1 MTISNF
7 HMNKSFIFFILGIL
21 LEFNSTAQDNTFYR
35 KFNLPGMHG
44 GLQLEATS
52 DGGFVATGQ
61 HEGNGSAGGCDIY
74 VYRVDPCGNNL
85 WYKLYGTGGTDGG
98 KSIKQTADGG
108 FIVSGHYNLGVGF
121 IMKLDGEGIVEWTK
135 TYSSTSWVMYA
146 EETSNGDFICIGHNS
161 NLSIFRTNP
170 QGDVIWSRLF
180 GNIGTMSFYISELPN
195 GDFIFPSSNGLSG
208 KDVAVTRISSV
219 GDVVFSK
226 QIGGSG
232 WGLDD
237 HTEWS
242 CKGLLDSNKEF
253 LYVTSPTAV
262 GGSENIMI
270 LKMRV
275 SDESVIWAKS
285 LGGPNSDQSR
295 EIALCP
301 NGIAIIGNT
310 SSFPASAGSSPNITQ
325 SMAERDIL
333 LTKLDT
339 SGNILWSR
347 TYGGDGRDRGIGVK
361 YNFGDN
367 SFNISSFSSSSYFQA
382 NGFDPV
388 FVKTDSLGNVNC
400 QMNSPT
406 LSVWNI
412 TPSFSA
418 GASSSSAISISGSN
432 TNPTLNNY
440 IPNDIYVCQNCST
453 EPVFSPSD
461 TIVCVNEPVYF
472 VNTTTFGLT
481 CFQEWLID
489 GQQFNGGVD
498 TLEYSFS
505 QAGDY
510 VVELYSNCGGQNNT
524 FLTTI
529 HVYDVVIDSPIL
541 SDYNGVNI
549 SCNGLSDGSI
559 QANANGGY
567 LQTSVDYNWSINP
580 GAFNSSSI
588 NNITAGN
595 YDIIATD
602 DAGCADTFNIDLVEP
617 NILDSEPLIT
627 SNYNQFGISCFGFN
641 DGSAEVQISGGTS
654 PYSVQWLSTPNQFG
668 LNADNLYSGDVEIV
682 IIDENN
688 CQILDT
694 ANLSEPTAL
703 LGTLDILS
711 DYNGYEVSCYQ
722 GSDGIVSLTASGGV
736 EPYNILFNNGSIQ
749 NGEIINGLS
758 EQQLN
763 YSFTDANGCIIENTG
778 SLNDPP
784 QLSSAISIISNY
796 NGSPISCNDAADGQA
811 QIQVVGG
818 VSPYTYLWSD
828 GATNASSNADFAAGI
843 ASVSVT
849 DLNGC
854 PLINQINF
862 TAPPL
867 INLNASISTDFNGFS
882 VSCFGASNGSANA
895 VGLGGTPPLSYW
907 WSNGAS
913 GSFSQ
918 NLSAGTYTSYV
929 TDANLCDTINFP
941 LTLTEPPQLVMN
953 TFQLSDYNGFQVSCF
968 GFSDGS
974 ISLYPAGGVS
984 PFSYTWDNGTGN
996 QSSSTGL
1003 SEGIYSVLVTDD
1015 NGCLLENVYSLNAP
1029 DQLNA
1034 QIQSFPDTCYRSLG
1048 HAIALASGGVSPYL
1062 YNWNNEVGMNHFYGL
1077 LGGSNILSLYDLNNC
1092 SRDFVFSIGNL
1103 DGPIAN
1109 MHIVSDD
1116 DCSFKNV
1123 EFRDKSLNN
1132 PVSWQWNID
1141 GIGTSE
1147 NQTDEFFF
1155 PEPGQFIVNLTVKNE
1170 FDCPDD
1176 TTVVFT
1182 LLNEDMR
1189 IFTPNSFTPNEDNL
1203 NSFFK
1208 PIISGSVG
1216 YELNVFN
1223 RWGEVVYSGNQSDRG
1238 WAGDDKGNG
1247 IICQFDLYYY
1257 TIVADG
1263 FCKDETLNGFVQLI
1277 K

>member
-1 MTISNF
+1 
-7 HMNKSFIFFILGIL
+7 MNRGFLFFILSTIL
-21 LEFNSTAQDNTFYR
+21 VFNSTAQDNTFYR

-44 GLQLEATS
+44 GLQLESTS

-61 HEGNGSAGGCDIY
+61 HEGNGSVGGCDIY

-85 WYKLYGTGGTDGG
+85 WYKLYGTSGTDGG

-121 IMKLDGEGIVEWTK
+121 IMKLDGEGNVEWTK
-135 TYSSTSWVMYA
+135 TYSNTSWVMYA
-146 EETSNGDFICIGHNS
+146 EETSNGDFICIGHNL
-161 NLSIFRTNP
+161 NLSIFRINP
-170 QGDVIWSRLF
+170 QGDVIWSRLLD
-180 GNIGTMSFYISELPN
+180 NIGTMSFYISELPN

-219 GDVVFSK
+219 GDIVFSK

-232 WGLDD
+232 WGLGD

-242 CKGLLDSNKEF
+242 CKGLLDANKEH

-262 GGSENIMI
+262 GGSENFMI

-275 SDESVIWAKS
+275 SDQNVIWAKS

-310 SSFPASAGSSPNITQ
+310 NSFPASVGSSPNITQ

-347 TYGGDGRDRGIGVK
+347 TYGGDSRDRGIGVK

-382 NGFDPV
+382 NGFDPI

-418 GASSSSAISISGSN
+418 GASSSSPISISGSN

-440 IPNDIYVCQNCST
+440 TPNDIYVCQNCST

-510 VVELYSNCGGQNNT
+510 QVELYSNCGGQNNT

-559 QANANGGY
+559 QASANGGY

-580 GAFNSSSI
+580 GSFNSSNI

-617 NILDSEPLIT
+617 NILESEPFIT

-654 PYSVQWLSTPNQFG
+654 PYSIQWLSSPNQFG
-668 LNADNLYSGDVEIV
+668 LNADNLYAGDVEIV

-688 CQILDT
+688 CQIQDT
-694 ANLSEPTAL
+694 ATLLEPTVL
-703 LGTLDILS
+703 IGTLDILS

-722 GSDGIVSLTASGGV
+722 GNDGIVSLTASGGV
-736 EPYNILFNNGSIQ
+736 QPYNILFNNASIQ

-763 YSFTDANGCIIENTG
+763 YSFTDANGCIVENSG

-784 QLSSAISIISNY
+784 QLSSTISIISNY
-796 NGSPISCNDAADGQA
+796 NGSSISCYDAADGQA

-828 GATNASSNADFAAGI
+828 GATNLTSNVDLPPGT
-843 ASVSVT
+843 ASVAVT

-854 PLINQINF
+854 TLANQINLI
-862 TAPPL
+862 APTVTTL
-867 INLNASISTDFNGFS
+867 SAIITTDFNGFS
-882 VSCFGASNGSANA
+882 VSCFGSSNGTMNA
-895 VGLGGTPPLSYW
+895 LGIGGTPPLTYW
-907 WSNGAS
+907 WSNGTS
-913 GSFSQ
+913 GSISQ
-918 NLSAGTYTSYV
+918 NLSAGAYTAYV
-929 TDANLCDTINFP
+929 TDASTSYEF
-941 LTLTEPPQLVMN
+941 
-953 TFQLSDYNGFQVSCF
+953 
-968 GFSDGS
+968 
-974 ISLYPAGGVS
+974 ISA
-984 PFSYTWDNGTGN
+984 
-996 QSSSTGL
+996 
-1003 SEGIYSVLVTDD
+1003 
-1015 NGCLLENVYSLNAP
+1015 
-1029 DQLNA
+1029 
-1034 QIQSFPDTCYRSLG
+1034 
-1048 HAIALASGGVSPYL
+1048 
-1062 YNWNNEVGMNHFYGL
+1062 
-1077 LGGSNILSLYDLNNC
+1077 
-1092 SRDFVFSIGNL
+1092 
-1103 DGPIAN
+1103 
-1109 MHIVSDD
+1109 
-1116 DCSFKNV
+1116 
-1123 EFRDKSLNN
+1123 FRL
-1132 PVSWQWNID
+1132 
-1141 GIGTSE
+1141 
-1147 NQTDEFFF
+1147 
-1155 PEPGQFIVNLTVKNE
+1155 
-1170 FDCPDD
+1170 
-1176 TTVVFT
+1176 
-1182 LLNEDMR
+1182 
-1189 IFTPNSFTPNEDNL
+1189 
-1203 NSFFK
+1203 
-1208 PIISGSVG
+1208 
-1216 YELNVFN
+1216 
-1223 RWGEVVYSGNQSDRG
+1223 
-1238 WAGDDKGNG
+1238 
-1247 IICQFDLYYY
+1247 
-1257 TIVADG
+1257 
-1263 FCKDETLNGFVQLI
+1263 
-1277 K
+1277 